1 RAAKVGHR
9 RKSVVADDFDRFMR
23 QRSGGAV
30 GWENATPEQVVNY
43 LAYKDSQ
50 GTGTKVVHVLQCPQ
64 IGTDSLVQ
72 CKELGLGCAKRYAHT
87 SLNKQYISKLRC
99 AYTEILAN
107 SDDWSVTEHRGNPV
121 KSVPVT
127 EYLAFSAAEQQKA
140 GVATKQ
146 ARPLL
151 LPDLAAIVAAIR
163 IQLAGT
169 ENPAESIALVRDMAL
184 FTVALRTAGRGGDL
198 TQMMAGSVLRLPEDQ
213 GIVLNFRFTKT
224 LREGSRHVCHVAPD
238 RDMPDTCAVAALQVY
253 AQAMKSCG
261 WQVSQGFLFPEIRR
275 TGDIKLAKC
284 DTAMT
289 PRAMTARLQE
299 HAQRAGLGDRNF
311 TMHSF
316 RVGAAVARTIA
327 GQDVATVMAQIGWKS
342 SRVASRYI

>member
-1 RAAKVGHR
+1 VPRVLCGACLGHNDGNYRFCQSCCVPAKLTRPAPRPQGEAQLHINDSLLNDRPAVFAAARAAKVGHR
-9 RKSVVADDFDRFMR
+9 RKSVVADDVDRFIR

-30 GWENATPEQVVNY
+30 GWENATPEQVVDY

-50 GTGTKVVHVLQCPQ
+50 GTGTKVVHVLHCPQ

-72 CKELGLGCAKRYAHT
+72 CKELGLGCAQRYAHT

-127 EYLAFSAAEQQKA
+127 KYLAFSAAEQQKA

-151 LPDLAAIVAAIR
+151 RPDLAAIVAAIR

-169 ENPAESIALVRDMAL
+169 ENPAESIALVRDI
-184 FTVALRTAGRGGDL
+184 TWRC
-198 TQMMAGSVLRLPEDQ
+198 
-213 GIVLNFRFTKT
+213 
-224 LREGSRHVCHVAPD
+224 SRWLYVRRVEE
-238 RDMPDTCAVAALQVY
+238 
-253 AQAMKSCG
+253 
-261 WQVSQGFLFPEIRR
+261 EI
-275 TGDIKLAKC
+275 
-284 DTAMT
+284 
-289 PRAMTARLQE
+289 
-299 HAQRAGLGDRNF
+299 
-311 TMHSF
+311 
-316 RVGAAVARTIA
+316 
-327 GQDVATVMAQIGWKS
+327 
-342 SRVASRYI
+342 

>member
-1 RAAKVGHR
+1 
-9 RKSVVADDFDRFMR
+9 
-23 QRSGGAV
+23 
-30 GWENATPEQVVNY
+30 NATPEQVVDY
-43 LAYKDSQ
+43 PAYKDSQ
-50 GTGTKVVHVLQCPQ
+50 GTGTRVVHVAQCPQ

-72 CKELGLGCAKRYAHT
+72 CKDLGLRCAKRYAHT
-87 SLNKQYISKLRC
+87 SPNAQYISKLRC
-99 AYTEILAN
+99 AYPEILAN
-107 SDDWSVTEHRGNPV
+107 SDDWSVTDHRGNLV

-146 ARPLL
+146 ARPPLR
-151 LPDLAAIVAAIR
+151 PDLAAIVAAIR
-163 IQLAGT
+163 TQLAET
-169 ENPAESIALVRDMAL
+169 ERPAESIALDRDIAL

-198 TQMMAGSVLRLPEDQ
+198 THMMASSVLWLPEDH
-213 GIVLNFRFTKT
+213 GIFLTFRFTKT

-238 RDMPDTCAVAALQVY
+238 RDILDTCAVAALQVY
-253 AQAMKSCG
+253 AKAMKLCG
-261 WQVSQGFLFPEIRR
+261 WQGSQGSLFPEIRM
-275 TGDIKLAKC
+275 TGDIRLAKC

-289 PRAMTARLQE
+289 PRAMTARLQK

-327 GQDVATVMAQIGWKS
+327 GQDVATVMAQIG
-342 SRVASRYI
+342 